1 MANGQNN
8 PVEYTVMKID
18 KTKGEK
24 RLLNSSKWFSRAGVA
39 YLVYTAVVMAAA
51 TGLGLSTVGLLTGAI
66 VLGKFSKK
74 IADLSWEKRN
84 QIDQMKQTITQD
96 QYKMYHKSSKP
107 VQKVNDI
114 KQMIKNRKIFK
125 NNSGFKP

>member
-24 RLLNSSKWFSRAGVA
+24 RVLNASKWFSRAGMA
-39 YLVYTAVVMAAA
+39 YLVYTAIIMGAA

-74 IADLSWEKRN
+74 IADLSWKKRN
-84 QIDQMKQTITQD
+84 QIDQMKQTITYD
-96 QYKMYHKSSKP
+96 QYKKYHKSSMP
-107 VQKVNDI
+107 VQKIKDI

>member
-39 YLVYTAVVMAAA
+39 YLVYTAIVMGAA
-51 TGLGLSTVGLLTGAI
+51 TGLGLSTVGLLTGAL

-74 IADLSWEKRN
+74 IADLSWEKKN
-84 QIDQMKQTITQD
+84 QIDQMKQTITKD

-107 VQKVNDI
+107 VQKAKDI
-114 KQMIKNRKIFK
+114 KQLVMTRIKN
-125 NNSGFKP
+125 NGFKS